1 MSKTTNYLRNY
12 IRKVTSQNGEEGV
25 IEFLLNKIYD
35 NELSSQDNLQL
46 CDIGSGDGFFLSNS
60 YYFIKKYNFE
70 ALMVEAREIDLVTSR
85 KIFENDKVHH
95 ENIFIDKTNTIDQV
109 LKKHNF
115 KKDIDLLSIDIDGQD
130 YHLFKQ
136 LEIYRPK
143 LIIVEC
149 NMTARKYIRLI
160 EDEGANNGV
169 GSSALSILELGNKK
183 NYKLCLQLFNNLIF
197 IDEKYFHKV
206 GFPNEYDE
214 MSEIHDIFPLDV
226 FQDHYGNIHI
236 LNGGPWKFNKI
247 IRYDGNLINDDTGGV
262 HQINDMINL
271 NQNGRIKKLNK
282 FNYFY
287 EGKYE
292 NLDELVNF
300 RNNTR
305 DAQYGLNTHLN
316 EPQLLQ
322 HNQSEHQKKY
332 ENILKKKEIIFN
344 SEKYKLI
351 DEKVIENKEIIVK
364 EKKIFENHITDN
376 YLEIK
381 IECKNDGGVCKLILI
396 DLEKDKIN
404 DPIEFQIKHPSDKT
418 ITYSAAN
425 TSQMVDGKL
434 FIFMPSDVYVGDM
447 WVIKLSNFNY
457 TSLDRDI
464 INSLKVFYLKK

>member
-1 MSKTTNYLRNY
+1 
-12 IRKVTSQNGEEGV
+12 
-25 IEFLLNKIYD
+25 
-35 NELSSQDNLQL
+35 
-46 CDIGSGDGFFLSNS
+46 
-60 YYFIKKYNFE
+60 
-70 ALMVEAREIDLVTSR
+70 
-85 KIFENDKVHH
+85 
-95 ENIFIDKTNTIDQV
+95 
-109 LKKHNF
+109 
-115 KKDIDLLSIDIDGQD
+115 
-130 YHLFKQ
+130 
-136 LEIYRPK
+136 
-143 LIIVEC
+143 
-149 NMTARKYIRLI
+149 
-160 EDEGANNGV
+160 
-169 GSSALSILELGNKK
+169 
-183 NYKLCLQLFNNLIF
+183 
-197 IDEKYFHKV
+197 
-206 GFPNEYDE
+206 
-214 MSEIHDIFPLDV
+214 MSEIHDIFPLDA

-271 NQNGRIKKLNK
+271 NQNGRIKKLDK

-322 HNQSEHQKKY
+322 HNQNEHQKKY

-364 EKKIFENHITDN
+364 EKKIFENHTTDN

-434 FIFMPSDVYVGDM
+434 LIFMPSDVYVGDM

-457 TSLDRDI
+457 TSLDKDI